1 MNNTFGKK
9 VKTWLVINEM
19 KQKDLADMLNIS
31 SAYLSDILLNKRKG
45 DKVRQKIIKIL
56 ETKEVS

>member
-9 VKTWLVINEM
+9 VKTWLVINDM

-31 SAYLSDILLNKRKG
+31 SAYLSDILLDKRKG
-45 DKVRQKIIKIL
+45 EKVRRKIIKIL
-56 ETKEVS
+56 ETKEAS